1 MEVSAPQ
8 WSIFLAD
15 EYVKKILFDL
25 LFSSHVNM
33 CLGDT
38 AHVFF
43 FETRLSAQSYIL
55 CVCWEHLRSPLLA
68 NVKYT
73 IQ

>member
-38 AHVFF
+38 AQVFLLKLIYHLTELHF
-43 FETRLSAQSYIL
+43 L
-55 CVCWEHLRSPLLA
+55 CVC
-68 NVKYT
+68 
-73 IQ
+73 

>member
-1 MEVSAPQ
+1 MVSAPQ

-15 EYVKKILFDL
+15 DYVKKILFDL

-43 FETRLSAQSYIL
+43 
-55 CVCWEHLRSPLLA
+55 
-68 NVKYT
+68 
-73 IQ
+73 